1 MPLTRARECP
11 PGTAVWV
18 VQKQDQASGRL
29 TGGVVATVLTGAA
42 QHPRGIKVRLVS
54 GVVGRA
60 QHVQM
65 PGHPAPPPVPGGAI
79 TRLGDGEP
87 GDELREYVFT
97 RDVDA
102 AARARDD
109 DSSTLA
115 SLLAPALG
123 SHDAFPALCGG
134 DRAGRRPE
142 EARDSARG
150 LSLVPQGRTAGIV
163 IQPAKQAKSAR
174 VKAGSLGKRG
184 APAAAAAAVAA
195 ATAPTAACVVSTR
208 TASASLPSPASH
220 FEWACPL
227 CTLLNRPLALVCD
240 ACLAPRTA

>member
-29 TGGVVATVLTGAA
+29 TGGVVAAVLTGAA

-60 QHVQM
+60 QHVQV
-65 PGHPAPPPVPGGAI
+65 PGHPAPPPVPGAS
-79 TRLGDGEP
+79 TRLGDDEP

-97 RDVDA
+97 RDADA
-102 AARARDD
+102 AASARDD
-109 DSSTLA
+109 DSSALA
-115 SLLAPALG
+115 SVLAPALG

-134 DRAGRRPE
+134 DRGGRRPDE
-142 EARDSARG
+142 PRDSARG
-150 LSLVPQGRTAGIV
+150 LSLVPQGRATGIA

-174 VKAGSLGKRG
+174 AKAGALSKRS
-184 APAAAAAAVAA
+184 AAAAAADAA
-195 ATAPTAACVVSTR
+195 ATAPTAAGVISTQ
-208 TASASLPSPASH
+208 TASAYPPLPASH
-220 FEWACPL
+220 SEWACPL
-227 CTLLNRPLALVCD
+227 CTLLNRPLTLVCD